1 MFYLLLLCLL
11 FVVVKQLLYIYDAV
25 PLLLFLYVLLRDT
38 YATLYNGGSEFV
50 LALLRLY
57 LVSEILAG
65 LPVQL
70 YYRLCVPVVYILY
83 FTTIIL
89 KIRVLRLPYVVE
101 YVVKIVLYELF
112 TKFFSILLV
121 VRCLCVFRNVV
132 NISSFT
138 LSFAF
143 CLVAL

>member
-1 MFYLLLLCLL
+1 MSVVYLFYLAT
-11 FVVVKQLLYIYDAV
+11 I
-25 PLLLFLYVLLRDT
+25 VL
-38 YATLYNGGSEFV
+38 
-50 LALLRLY
+50 
-57 LVSEILAG
+57 
-65 LPVQL
+65 Q
-70 YYRLCVPVVYILY
+70 
-83 FTTIIL
+83 
-89 KIRVLRLPYVVE
+89 IRVLRLPYVVE